1 MHKYGR
7 STSGENWDN
16 VVEEGTYY
24 QAEPHYGWADAIGN
38 SVQLLSIE
46 PLERPP
52 GTFPSVEPTPRDQQ
66 QMREPVTKEE
76 DPGSVE
82 VQAPELPG
90 PESGMDEDQP
100 RQD

>member
-1 MHKYGR
+1 MKQRNSFG
-7 STSGENWDN
+7 
-16 VVEEGTYY
+16 VVETNTIICWNCCDR
-24 QAEPHYGWADAIGN
+24 AEPHYGWADAIGN

-66 QMREPVTKEE
+66 QMREPVMKEE
-76 DPGSVE
+76 EPGSIAE
-82 VQAPELPG
+82 QEQEPEPG
-90 PESGMDEDQP
+90 VDEDQP